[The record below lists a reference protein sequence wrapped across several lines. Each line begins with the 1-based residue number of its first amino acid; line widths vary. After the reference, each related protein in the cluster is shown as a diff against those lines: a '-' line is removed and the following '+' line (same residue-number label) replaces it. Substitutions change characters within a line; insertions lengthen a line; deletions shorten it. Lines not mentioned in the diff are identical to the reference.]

1 MSLDY
6 TIFKATDEKSEK
18 NKNRNYFDFNPHLKF
33 LIDRYGPE
41 DVELTR
47 DIMKMLGELSAQHLA
62 LKAEENDR
70 EGCKLQWCV
79 GEQILTDAEYQ
90 KFNELQSVESY
101 QPSDSQDKVD
111 KAVTAFRNNDKIP
124 IRSDVVLPQ
133 GAREQIKLL
142 REQDLF
148 GLPLPEKYGGT
159 ALSQMIAGAALFF
172 YSQADS
178 SLMLRVM
185 LTEGVADLIENFA
198 TEELKEKF
206 IPALC
211 SGQSEKSYTGAMV
224 ITEPDAG
231 SDLRGISVKA
241 VKKGEGYLLGGRK
254 IFITNPDAEVLIV
267 LARIEGARP
276 GTLKGLTL
284 FLVPKYLSGEDGEKV
299 DTEQLKDPC
308 PDCGGELK
316 LKTGRF
322 GKFIACSNYP
332 ECKFTKTYQEKID
345 MKCPDCAEGE
355 VVVKK
360 TRKGRVFYGCSRYPD
375 CKYASWT
382 KPVEQE
388 TNPK

>member
-1 MSLDY
+1 MPLDY

-70 EGCKLQWCV
+70 EGCKLQWYV

-90 KFNELQSVESY
+90 KFNELQSLESY
-101 QPSDSQDKVD
+101 QPSDSQNKVD
-111 KAVTAFRNNDKIP
+111 KAITAFRNNDKIP
-124 IRSDVVLPQ
+124 IHSDVILPQ

-241 VKKGEGYLLGGRK
+241 AKKGEDYLLGGRK
-254 IFITNPDAEVLIV
+254 IFITNPDADVLIV

-276 GTLKGLTL
+276 GTLEGLTL
-284 FLVPKYLSGEDGEKV
+284 FLVPKYLSDEDGEKV
-299 DTEQLKDPC
+299 SNEVIIENL
-308 PDCGGELK
+308 EEK
-316 LKTGRF
+316 LGIHASPTDRK
-322 GKFIACSNYP
+322 S
-332 ECKFTKTYQEKID
+332 
-345 MKCPDCAEGE
+345 
-355 VVVKK
+355 VV
-360 TRKGRVFYGCSRYPD
+360 
-375 CKYASWT
+375 
-382 KPVEQE
+382 
-388 TNPK
+388 